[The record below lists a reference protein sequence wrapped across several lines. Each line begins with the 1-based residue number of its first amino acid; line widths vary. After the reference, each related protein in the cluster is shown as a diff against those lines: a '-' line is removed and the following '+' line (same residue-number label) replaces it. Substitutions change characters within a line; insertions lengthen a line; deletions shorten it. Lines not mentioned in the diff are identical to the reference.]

1 MDRLVEI
8 FADMIRSALA
18 WEQEHGVQQNG
29 NKTEPPK
36 ALTSVRPAYTVEIH
50 KNADKG
56 ENNDHQD

>member
-1 MDRLVEI
+1 MDPVVAIL
-8 FADMIRSALA
+8 ADMVRSALA

-29 NKTEPPK
+29 NKTEPSK
-36 ALTSVRPAYTVEIH
+36 ALTTVRPAYTVEIH